1 MLLTGAE
8 SDGGYKVAL
17 AICQALRKSA
27 PARTR
32 NGALARVVSPWGE
45 GRGGVWR
52 LEPQPGERAT
62 CPGPPHRRLR
72 CADRVHLPGAWGVR
86 GHAQREGLPR
96 HGLNRHRP
104 MGMRTERS
112 TTGCAANARYRANK
126 TGGPVV
132 STRCICPAMAR
143 CPPARRSAT
152 SSCSQLPRSTAM
164 RRTVAGVVLA
174 VSACQLG
181 PLGHRERRGW
191 PPPRQPDQDA
201 AKPTSTA
208 VTGKVGGRSAF
219 Q

>member
-112 TTGCAANARYRANK
+112 TTSCAAPSQQDRWSSREHGMHLPGNGALPTCPSQCHVVVFAASTVHGNAAHRRRR
-126 TGGPVV
+126 GP
-132 STRCICPAMAR
+132 RCQRMPAG
-143 CPPARRSAT
+143 PAWSPRTSRMSAT
-152 SSCSQLPRSTAM
+152 SAT
-164 RRTVAGVVLA
+164 
-174 VSACQLG
+174 
-181 PLGHRERRGW
+181 
-191 PPPRQPDQDA
+191 
-201 AKPTSTA
+201 
-208 VTGKVGGRSAF
+208 
-219 Q
+219 